1 MGGSDHGGHVRR
13 VVKMIVASLAL
24 GWRLS
29 IFFLSGVAAGIS
41 NGVAG
46 GGTFITF
53 PTLLAMG
60 VPALAANMTT
70 SVGIVPSF
78 AGGLR
83 NLRREYEAQREHART
98 LIGLSVAG
106 TLVGCAALLS
116 GAPTTFEAVVPW
128 LIGAATLLFAAAPY
142 LTARLAHVDHR
153 HPIRRAGLY
162 VGVTLIAVYGGY
174 FGAGLGIMLLAV
186 TALTLPLEI
195 HELQT
200 LRRLLSVVISA
211 TAALVFIVRG
221 HLALEA
227 LYPLLGG
234 TLVGGWI
241 GALLVDRLSA
251 TWVRALVIVTGLVTT
266 VKLLVSG

>member
-1 MGGSDHGGHVRR
+1 
-13 VVKMIVASLAL
+13 MIIASLAL

-29 IFFLSGVAAGIS
+29 LYFVSGVAAGIS

-53 PTLLAMG
+53 PTLLALG
-60 VPALAANMTT
+60 VPALSANMTT

-83 NLRREYEAQREHART
+83 HLAREYEAHREHARA
-98 LIGLSVAG
+98 LIALCVVG
-106 TLVGCAALLS
+106 TLVGCALLLT
-116 GAPTTFEAVVPW
+116 GTATTFEHVVPW

-153 HPIRRAGLY
+153 HPVRRAGLY
-162 VGVTLIAVYGGY
+162 VSVTLIAVYGGY

-211 TAALVFIVRG
+211 TAAIVFVVRG

-227 LYPLLGG
+227 LYPLLVG

-251 TWVRALVIVTGLVTT
+251 RWVRALVIVTGLVTT
-266 VKLLVSG
+266 LKLLLHG

>member
-1 MGGSDHGGHVRR
+1 MGGSDRESHVRR

-98 LIGLSVAG
+98 LIGLSIAG
-106 TLVGCAALLS
+106 TLVGC
-116 GAPTTFEAVVPW
+116 
-128 LIGAATLLFAAAPY
+128 AATLLFAAAPY

-251 TWVRALVIVTGLVTT
+251 TWVRALVIITGLVTT
-266 VKLLVSG
+266 VKLLVPG

>member
-1 MGGSDHGGHVRR
+1 
-13 VVKMIVASLAL
+13 MIVASLAL

-41 NGVAG
+41 NGVVG

-83 NLRREYEAQREHART
+83 NLKREYAAQREHARS
-98 LIGLSVAG
+98 LIALCVAG
-106 TLVGCAALLS
+106 TLVGCALLLG
-116 GAPTTFEAVVPW
+116 GAPTTFERVVPW

-142 LTARLAHVDHR
+142 LTARLAHLDHR
-153 HPIRRAGLY
+153 HPVRRAGLY
-162 VGVTLIAVYGGY
+162 VGIALIAVYGGY

-211 TAALVFIVRG
+211 TAATVFVVRG
-221 HLALEA
+221 HLALSA
-227 LYPLLGG
+227 LYPLLAG
-234 TLVGGWI
+234 TLVGGWL
-241 GALLVDRLSA
+241 GALLEKRLSA
-251 TWVRALVIVTGLVTT
+251 TWVRVLVITTGLVTT
-266 VKLLVSG
+266 LKLLIHP

>member
-1 MGGSDHGGHVRR
+1 
-13 VVKMIVASLAL
+13 MIAASLAL
-24 GWRLS
+24 GWRLT

-83 NLRREYEAQREHART
+83 NLRREYGAQREHART
-98 LIGLSVAG
+98 LIALCVLG
-106 TLVGCAALLS
+106 TLVGCALLLT

-153 HPIRRAGLY
+153 HPVRRAGLY
-162 VGVTLIAVYGGY
+162 VGVIAVYGGY

-200 LRRLLSVVISA
+200 LRRPLSVVISA
-211 TAALVFIVRG
+211 TAAVVFVVRG

-241 GALLVDRLSA
+241 GALVVDRLSA
-251 TWVRALVIVTGLVTT
+251 TWVRALVIATGLITT
-266 VKLLVSG
+266 LKLLLHG